1 MLRKR
6 SAFSLVELL
15 IVFAAI
21 AFLSC
26 LLLFAIHKV
35 RATAARVQAAEV
47 KVVVRR

>member
-1 MLRKR
+1 MLRR
-6 SAFSLVELL
+6 RRAFSLIELVIIL
-15 IVFAAI
+15 ASI

-35 RATAARVQAAEV
+35 RATAARAQAAEV